1 MKAERK
7 KTLVIAG
14 IGALV
19 IIAAIVAVLLFDI
32 NAHKPAIETAASR
45 AIGLDVRINGKM
57 GLSFFP
63 VRVSAHDIH
72 IANKGEE
79 ILSLEKLKL
88 GVKLIPLMMK
98 QLKVSSCELFKPTII
113 VVKHADGKYNFEN
126 PEKKPTGGGLGAV
139 SRLKKLRLSQGT
151 LVYLD
156 KKTGEKTELKDI
168 NLAITGLSIG
178 DSAKDIIK
186 NISFTGSLD
195 CKEIL
200 QSDFRIE
207 NIKAQVKAARGIYQ
221 IDPLAIGTLVY
232 FDKKAGEQIE
242 LKEINLVIKDC
253 SIADPSGGIIKN
265 IAFTG
270 NLDCKAM
277 RKKDLHIDNIK
288 SPIKAEKGVIAL
300 KPLTM
305 DIFGAKGE
313 GDATADKS
321 EVDAAYKI
329 NLKISKLDI
338 PKLEESFGANKVL
351 GGKADLGIS
360 LTIKEKGSRNL
371 INSLAGTISLR
382 GDDLVMYTMDLDK
395 ALSSYE
401 TSQEFNLVD
410 LGTFFVAGP
419 IIGTVALTVS
429 SVALK
434 AYRYGDLY
442 NQTRGGQGVITQFI
456 SHWQI
461 KDGVADATDCAL
473 ATPHNRV
480 ALKGRL
486 DLVNK
491 RYDTVTVALLD
502 DKGCAKFTQ
511 SLVGPFD
518 SPGVGAVSAVTSL
531 GSQFSDLYRKSKHF
545 LGIRCKIFYSGAV
558 RQP

>member
-1 MKAERK
+1 MKAEK
-7 KTLVIAG
+7 KKALAIAG
-14 IGALV
+14 SGALIV
-19 IIAAIVAVLLFDI
+19 IAAIVVVLLFDI
-32 NAHKPAIETAASR
+32 NAHKPGIETAASR
-45 AIGLDVRINGKM
+45 AIGLDVRINGKI

-63 VRVSAHDIH
+63 VRISAHDIH
-72 IANKGEE
+72 VANKGEE
-79 ILSLEKLKL
+79 ILSIEKLKL
-88 GVKLIPLMMK
+88 GMELIPLMMK
-98 QLKVSSCELFKPTII
+98 QLKVTSCELFKPTII
-113 VVKHADGKYNFEN
+113 VVKHADGKFNFEN
-126 PEKKPTGGGLGAV
+126 SEKKPAEGGLGAV
-139 SRLKKLRLSQGT
+139 SRLNKLRMSQGT

-156 KKTGEKTELKDI
+156 KKTGEKTELKGID
-168 NLAITGLSIG
+168 LAITDLSIG
-178 DSAKDIIK
+178 NSAKDIIK
-186 NISFTGSLD
+186 NVSFTGSLD

-200 QSDFRIE
+200 QSDFRVE
-207 NIKAQVKAARGIYQ
+207 NIKAQVKAAMGVYHIE
-221 IDPLAIGTLVY
+221 PLAIGTLVY
-232 FDKKAGEQIE
+232 FNKKAGEQIE
-242 LKEINLVIKDC
+242 LKEIKLVIKDC
-253 SIADPSGGIIKN
+253 SIADASGVIIKN

-277 RKKDLHIDNIK
+277 RKKDLQIDNIK
-288 SPIKAEKGVIAL
+288 SPIKAEKGVITL

-321 EVDAAYKI
+321 VVDAVYKI

-338 PKLEESFGANKVL
+338 PKLEESFGAHKVL
-351 GGKADLGIS
+351 GGKADLDAS

-371 INSLAGTISLR
+371 INSLDGTISFR

-401 TSQEFNLVD
+401 TTQEFNLVD

-419 IIGTVALTVS
+419 IIGTIALTVS
-429 SVALK
+429 TVALK

-442 NQTRGGQGVITQFI
+442 NQTHGGQGVITQFI

-461 KDGVADATDCAL
+461 KDGVANATDCAL
-473 ATPHNRV
+473 ATHHNRV
-480 ALKGRL
+480 ALKGKL

-502 DKGCAKFTQ
+502 NKGCATFTQ

-518 SPGVGAVSAVTSL
+518 SPQVGAVSAVTSL
-531 GSQFSDLYRKSKHF
+531 GSQFSDLYRKTKRVF
-545 LGIRCKIFYSGAV
+545 GVKCKIFYSGAV